1 METTIVL
8 TMKEQK
14 RVEVIQRVFRRELT
28 MAEAAM
34 VLGVC
39 ERQSYRHIRKL
50 KRSGKLVTVTA
61 EQLRK
66 LLA

>member
-8 TMKEQK
+8 TMKEQR

-39 ERQSYRHIRKL
+39 ERQSYRINDTSIESLSVRP
-50 KRSGKLVTVTA
+50 
-61 EQLRK
+61 
-66 LLA
+66 

>member
-28 MAEAAM
+28 MAAAAM